1 VAIPPGQDCF
11 RYQGL
16 TGDILVNDKTGE
28 TVEGIID
35 TGSPISMISEGLY
48 RKYFS
53 QKFLPKANNPFR
65 AYGVGTDG
73 TDPMKGAPCAL
84 YINAT
89 IDLRGGEKENS
100 IITLSGE
107 IHIITHGHDCEFII
121 GNNILRPAKP
131 IIALN
136 AGGSGMDLLI
146 VDGIGIIVRS
156 LNEKESLIEAAE
168 ADRSS
173 LDQAPRRP
181 PLTRRPTSQ
190 SNLNE

>member
-1 VAIPPGQDCF
+1 VAIPEGQDCF
-11 RYQGL
+11 RYRGL
-16 TGDILVNDKTGE
+16 TGDILINDKTGE

-35 TGSPISMISEGLY
+35 TGSPISLIGEGLY
-48 RKYFS
+48 CKYFS

-65 AYGVGTDG
+65 AYGVGADG
-73 TDPMKGAPCAL
+73 TDPKKGALCAL

-89 IDLRGGEKENS
+89 IDFRGEKENS

-107 IHIITHGHDCEFII
+107 IHIITHGHACEFII

-168 ADRSS
+168 AGRSS
-173 LDQAPRRP
+173 LDQASYRP
-181 PLTRRPTSQ
+181 PLNREPTFKSDIHK
-190 SNLNE
+190 